1 MFDLGR
7 WGSGRRLGAVGR
19 WILATA
25 TLAGVTAAAPKPPMI
40 TVGKALTNRPKSC
53 GNRRAW
59 PNWSGAGG
67 VGAASSLRTSLAPFA
82 PAQGLFQHQFAATQL
97 SDDGVRVNFEAV
109 GGVKQT
115 FAIGGR
121 VVDLM
126 YDAEENDEGS
136 K

>member
-1 MFDLGR
+1 MDIGYGHTR
-7 WGSGRRLGAVGR
+7 RSGRSG
-19 WILATA
+19 TE
-25 TLAGVTAAAPKPPMI
+25 APII
-40 TVGKALTNRPKSC
+40 TV

-82 PAQGLFQHQFAATQL
+82 PAQGLFQHQFAATQF

-115 FAIGGR
+115 FALRGH

>member
-7 WGSGRRLGAVGR
+7 RGSGRRLGAVGR

-25 TLAGVTAAAPKPPMI
+25 TLAGVAAAAPKPPMI

-53 GNRRAW
+53 ANRVW

-82 PAQGLFQHQFAATQL
+82 PAQGLFQHQFTATQL
-97 SDDGVRVNFEAV
+97 SDDGVRVNFEVV

-115 FAIGGR
+115 FAIRGH

>member
-1 MFDLGR
+1 MDIGYGHTR
-7 WGSGRRLGAVGR
+7 RSGRSG
-19 WILATA
+19 TE
-25 TLAGVTAAAPKPPMI
+25 
-40 TVGKALTNRPKSC
+40 ALHDYCRQGTNRLKSC

-115 FAIGGR
+115 FAIRGH
-121 VVDLM
+121 VVDLN